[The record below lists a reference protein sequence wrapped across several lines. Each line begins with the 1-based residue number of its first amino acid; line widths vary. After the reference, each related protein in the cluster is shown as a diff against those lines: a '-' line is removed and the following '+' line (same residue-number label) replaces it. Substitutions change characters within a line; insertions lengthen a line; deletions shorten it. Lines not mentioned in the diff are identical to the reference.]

1 MKPLY
6 LLILSCF
13 ISLYTTAQELTTLH
27 SDYLSVLVDKGF
39 PRIVSYQWKANKA
52 NFFGN
57 ENSIKTIKLNGE
69 AFIPR
74 IQSNTKRDAI
84 HYVLNIDEIDLQID
98 LHIKVIKNS
107 VILKFDNVTEKGTF
121 KLHTIEIPNHNLL
134 SIKSIEKSAQ
144 FSGSKMYTAIKG
156 SGDTFQRL
164 TRKTATD
171 SIPKGF
177 LYAILNTDQL
187 AAALWTNAVEEK
199 TDKNRIKKQT
209 ISQGKILKTSI
220 WSGSWIYRAHRAITP
235 SPLPEVKMVITDDV
249 NSDSKIDWQDGAI
262 AYRSILNTPVGSEK
276 IPNMVVQRIPMNF
289 SSQATNPFTKSL
301 EETKRVY
308 LNTDGLGQYVIL
320 KGYGSEGHDSKHPD
334 YGDIGHR
341 QGGAEEMNILCNAAK
356 KYNASI
362 GVHVNGTESYP
373 EASAFN
379 ETLINKSAR
388 GWNWLDQSYYM
399 DKRYDGVSGNRLRRL
414 KSLKDQVPGLDF
426 LYVDVWY
433 AKGSWDSRQLGREIH
448 SLGLYYTTEF
458 PQDHEYDAVWNHWAV
473 DYKYGGT
480 SIKGYNSKIVRFIRN
495 HQKDTWIAKHPLL
508 GGAEMVDF
516 EGWQGR
522 INFDDCIDI
531 TFDVNLPTKYL
542 QYFPILKWD
551 DQSIILKNN
560 VVVSEASGYKTITK
574 DGIIVYNKHAYLLP
588 WNPIS
593 EEKLYHWNSN
603 NDDTTWQLP
612 NSWQNTTSVYI
623 YELSDLGRINE
634 KEIKVK
640 NGTITLSAKA
650 KTPYVIY
657 QNKQSKEDI
666 NWGEGT
672 LIKNNA
678 FNSGDLTNW
687 IAKEAHARVKR
698 NSNGQYELHIEGGDE
713 ARVSQTLKRLPKG
726 HYYAS
731 VYVKTKNRKAVLGI
745 KQDNQNTYNYTENS
759 LWENFIAADSKHGSK
774 MQRMYVHFDVKNY
787 HEDVELYL
795 KAGKGDSTVVF
806 DNVRVKQIQHTIKPD
821 SIYFK
826 EDFEH
831 VPSGIYPFV
840 KGPAGGANDPRIHLS
855 ELHSPYTQKGWNNKK
870 VDDVL
875 NGKWSLKMHE
885 NVKGL
890 VAQTIPQN
898 IRFKPGKKYTVSFN
912 YQAEAKDYSFVI
924 GDNTQILTEH
934 IINSQFE
941 TQNYKATFTGAK
953 SGNTWFGFV
962 KNNKK
967 ESDLI
972 IDDIEIIAF
981 K

>member
-13 ISLYTTAQELTTLH
+13 ISFYTTAQDVATLN
-27 SDYLSVLVDKGF
+27 SDYLSVSIDKGF
-39 PRIVSYQWKANKA
+39 PRIIGYKWKANNA
-52 NFFGN
+52 NLLGN
-57 ENSIKTIKLNGE
+57 ENTLNTIKLNDKE
-69 AFIPR
+69 FIPKVK
-74 IQSNTKRDAI
+74 SEVKSDAI
-84 HYVLNIDEIDLQID
+84 YFALNIDEIDLKID
-98 LHIKVIKNS
+98 LHIKVVKNT

-134 SIKSIEKSAQ
+134 SIKSSEKDAQ

-156 SGDTFQRL
+156 NGDTFQKL
-164 TRKTATD
+164 TRKTPID
-171 SIPKGF
+171 SVAKGY
-177 LYAILNTDQL
+177 LYTIINNNKL
-187 AAALWTNAVEEK
+187 AAALWTNAVEER

-209 ISQGKILKTSI
+209 VKQGSTIKTSI
-220 WSGSWIYRAHRAITP
+220 WSGSWIYRANQATIP
-235 SPLPEVKMVITDDV
+235 SPLPEVKIVITNDV
-249 NSDSKIDWQDGAI
+249 NNDSKIDWQDGAI
-262 AYRSILNTPVGSEK
+262 AYRDILNTPVGSEK

-341 QGGAEEMNILCNAAK
+341 QGGTEEMNILCNAAK

-373 EASAFN
+373 EANAFN
-379 ETLINKSAR
+379 ETLIDKTKR

-414 KSLKDQVPGLDF
+414 KSLKDQVPELDF

-433 AKGSWDSRQLGREIH
+433 AKGSWDSRELGREIH

-542 QYFPILKWD
+542 QHFPILKWE
-551 DQSIILKNN
+551 DQSVTLKNN
-560 VVVSEASGYKTITK
+560 VIVSETLGYRTITK
-574 DGIIVYNKHAYLLP
+574 DGKTIYNKNTYLLP
-588 WNPIS
+588 WSPKS

-603 NDDTTWQLP
+603 NGETTWQLP
-612 NSWQNTTSVYI
+612 NSWHNITSVYF

-640 NGTITLSAKA
+640 NSAVTLSANA

-657 QNKQSKEDI
+657 KKKQKNEDVT
-666 NWGEGT
+666 WSERA
-672 LIKNNA
+672 LVKNNA

-687 IAKEAHARVKR
+687 TVKGDNAKVKR
-698 NSNGQYELHIEGGDE
+698 NKNGQYELNIEGGNE
-713 ARVSQTLKRLPKG
+713 ATLSQTLKRLPKG

-731 VYVKTKNRKAVLGI
+731 VYVNSKNRKAILGV
-745 KQDNQNTYNYTENS
+745 KHERGNDFNYAKNS

-774 MQRMYVHFDVKNY
+774 MQRMYVHFDVKKY

-795 KAGKGDSTVVF
+795 KAEKGDSAVVF
-806 DNVRVKQIQHTIKPD
+806 DNIRVKQIQLTTKPD
-821 SIYFK
+821 SLYFK

-840 KGPAGGANDPRIHLS
+840 KGPAGGANDPRIHLA
-855 ELHSPYTQKGWNNKK
+855 ELHSPFTQKGWNNKK
-870 VDDVL
+870 IDDVI
-875 NGKWSLKMHE
+875 NGKWSLKIHE
-885 NVKGL
+885 NVEGL
-890 VAQTIPQN
+890 VVQTIPQN
-898 IRFKPGKKYTVSFN
+898 VRFEANKKYKVSFN

-924 GDNTQILTEH
+924 GDNTEILTEH
-934 IINSQFE
+934 IISPQFE
-941 TQNYKATFTGAK
+941 TQKYVVTFTGAA
-953 SGNTWFGFV
+953 SGNSWFGFI
-962 KNNKK
+962 KNNKN
-967 ESDLI
+967 ESDFI
-972 IDDIEIIAF
+972 IDDIEIIEL

>member
-13 ISLYTTAQELTTLH
+13 ISFYTTAQEVATLN
-27 SDYLSVLVDKGF
+27 SDYLSVSIDKGF
-39 PRIVSYQWKANKA
+39 PRIIGYKWKANNA
-52 NFFGN
+52 NLFGN
-57 ENSIKTIKLNGE
+57 ESTLNIIKLNDKE
-69 AFIPR
+69 FIPKVK
-74 IQSNTKRDAI
+74 SEVKNDAI
-84 HYVLNIDEIDLQID
+84 YFSLNIDEIDLQID
-98 LHIKVIKNS
+98 LHIKVVKNT

-134 SIKSIEKSAQ
+134 SIKSSEKDAQ

-156 SGDTFQRL
+156 NGDTFQKL
-164 TRKTATD
+164 TKKTPTD
-171 SIPKGF
+171 SVAKGY
-177 LYAILNTDQL
+177 LYTIVNNNKL
-187 AAALWTNAVEEK
+187 AAALWTNAVEER
-199 TDKNRIKKQT
+199 TDNNRIKKQT
-209 ISQGKILKTSI
+209 VKQGSKTITSI
-220 WSGSWIYRAHRAITP
+220 WSGSWIYRANQATIP
-235 SPLPEVKMVITDDV
+235 SPLPEAKIVITNDV
-249 NSDSKIDWQDGAI
+249 NNDSKIDWQDGAI
-262 AYRSILNTPVGSEK
+262 AYRDILNTPIGSEK

-301 EETKRVY
+301 EETKRIY

-362 GVHVNGTESYP
+362 GVHINGTESYP
-373 EASAFN
+373 EANAFN
-379 ETLINKSAR
+379 EILIDKTKR

-414 KSLKDQVPGLDF
+414 KSLKAQVPELDF

-433 AKGSWDSRQLGREIH
+433 AKGSWDSRELGREIH

-522 INFDDCIDI
+522 INFDDCIGI
-531 TFDVNLPTKYL
+531 TFNVNLPTKYL
-542 QYFPILKWD
+542 QHFPILKWE
-551 DQSIILKNN
+551 DQSITFKKN
-560 VVVSEASGYKTITK
+560 VIVSDVSGYRTITK
-574 DGIIVYNKHAYLLP
+574 DGKIIYKKNSYLLP
-588 WNPIS
+588 WNPKS

-603 NDDTTWQLP
+603 KGETTWQLP
-612 NSWQNTTSVYI
+612 NSWHDITSVYF

-634 KEIKVK
+634 QEIKVK
-640 NGTITLSAKA
+640 NSIVTLSAKA
-650 KTPYVIY
+650 KTPYIIYKKKQKNEDVIW
-657 QNKQSKEDI
+657 S
-666 NWGEGT
+666 EGA
-672 LIKNNA
+672 LVKNNA

-687 IAKEAHARVKR
+687 TVDGDNAIVKR
-698 NSNGQYELHIEGGDE
+698 NYNGQYELHIEGGNE
-713 ARVSQTLKRLPKG
+713 ASVSQTLKRLHKG

-731 VYVKTKNRKAVLGI
+731 VYINSKNRKAILGV
-745 KQDNQNTYNYTENS
+745 KHERGNDFNYTKNS

-774 MQRMYVHFDVKNY
+774 MQRMYVHFDVKEY

-795 KAGKGDSTVVF
+795 KAEKGDSAVVF
-806 DNVRVKQIQHTIKPD
+806 DNIRVKQIQHTMKPD

-840 KGPAGGANDPRIHLS
+840 KGPAGGANDPRIHLA
-855 ELHSPYTQKGWNNKK
+855 ELHSPFTQKGWNNKK
-870 VDDVL
+870 VDDVIS
-875 NGKWSLKMHE
+875 GKWSLKIHE
-885 NVKGL
+885 NVEGL
-890 VAQTIPQN
+890 VVQTIPQN
-898 IRFKPGKKYTVSFN
+898 LRFEANKKYKVSFN

-924 GDNTQILTEH
+924 GDNTEILTEH
-934 IINSQFE
+934 IISPQFE
-941 TQNYKATFTGAK
+941 TQKYVVTFTGAA
-953 SGNTWFGFV
+953 SGNSWFGFI
-962 KNNKK
+962 KNNKN

-972 IDDIEIIAF
+972 VDDIEIIEL